1 MVMPVNKAIANKIGQ
16 LRFNGFILFYNF
28 EIGNISIFDQFP
40 RSLSSLIPFLWLD
53 FHVPSGWEWIYILE
67 AMHLFNRLLALSSS
81 YVNFISFPWGVVF
94 SIRLLNI
101 NFISFFLL
109 NYCFSGHYKSCKALQ
124 WRPEKK
130 MMILKST
137 SWEYFI
143 FNQKDLRC
151 LFVNSTRMMTAKD
164 ERVNLMSELLSGIR
178 NKQTTTS

>member
-1 MVMPVNKAIANKIGQ
+1 
-16 LRFNGFILFYNF
+16 
-28 EIGNISIFDQFP
+28 
-40 RSLSSLIPFLWLD
+40 
-53 FHVPSGWEWIYILE
+53 
-67 AMHLFNRLLALSSS
+67 
-81 YVNFISFPWGVVF
+81 
-94 SIRLLNI
+94 
-101 NFISFFLL
+101 
-109 NYCFSGHYKSCKALQ
+109 
-124 WRPEKK
+124 